1 MKAKLPQTNYS
12 TRNQYTH
19 TKNYSFNKF
28 QNSLLSLKESIYST
42 RQINPVPKKTIKYEQ
57 MHTEPAIV
65 SYRTNKMLSSNRNLI
80 NSNKDMINRLQ
91 TLENEGSGLSE
102 KNVKMVSILP
112 NMESLENNL
121 VSLRNSNVQLKNEYE
136 MKTKSMMHLENEN
149 KRIQKEI
156 QNTKFK
162 NEKLSDANSELEKN
176 YKDIETKFIN
186 ETELLDCEIVRLKKE
201 NEAFKHQEAVLTE
214 ISKNLHKSK
223 EDYDSIITK
232 MKKTL
237 LILTNKSNKAKE
249 ELDELKVNI
258 ELQEKENSEK
268 DAQIQELLDINA
280 KLIEDND
287 NNSAEIEKVISE
299 NSSKELIVDKIK
311 KIQTNLEDYSKKIDE
326 LYKEIDQKDRMIE
339 KIKAEYEDLNQKLI
353 LFNPNEDEERV
364 KTPQEIEKEQ
374 LFKGKLEKEQ
384 LKNKDLVKNLKELND
399 LTQQLLS
406 TRQSSKNIYEEEI
419 AKLQEEFESQKEKL
433 SNEKENES
441 KNLEEIINENKK
453 LKEHN
458 QSLINKVAM
467 LPEMEKSF
475 KELIDKNLALKQEN
489 LLLANK
495 KQIQDI
501 MDQKGNFVNPQS
513 NNILLDPKDDIIEP
527 EEEIVDQINENME

>member
-12 TRNQYTH
+12 TKNQYTH
-19 TKNYSFNKF
+19 TKNNSFNKF

-42 RQINPVPKKTIKYEQ
+42 RQINPVPKKTIKYEK
-57 MHTEPAIV
+57 MHTDPTIV
-65 SYRTNKMLSSNRNLI
+65 GYRTTKMLSSNRNLI
-80 NSNKDMINRLQ
+80 NSNKDMISRLQ

-186 ETELLDCEIVRLKKE
+186 ETELLDCEIARLKKE

-249 ELDELKVNI
+249 ERDALKLNI
-258 ELQEKENSEK
+258 ELLEKENSEK

-339 KIKAEYEDLNQKLI
+339 KIKDEYEDLNQRLI
-353 LFNPNEDEERV
+353 LFNPNEEEERV

-433 SNEKENES
+433 SNEKENEN
-441 KNLEEIINENKK
+441 KNLEDIIKENKK

-458 QSLINKVAM
+458 QALINKVAM

-495 KQIQDI
+495 KQIQDL
-501 MDQKGNFVNPQS
+501 MDQKGNFVSPQS
-513 NNILLDPKDDIIEP
+513 NNSLLDPKEDIIEP
-527 EEEIVDQINENME
+527 EEEIVNQINENME